1 MTADDV
7 CVTPFGDFVLRRPL
21 PDRTGSLR
29 AWNGADLLL
38 LDQVAVEFSDAAPGD
53 LRVLIIGD
61 EFGALTVP
69 LERFAPV
76 VLIDSIVAEHCIGTN
91 RALAGHVGQ
100 ITVVS
105 CLTELSSYA
114 PFDLVVWNVDRVTD
128 VVVSIASSL
137 SNICHAKTVVF
148 AAGMDKHLPPRTADV
163 LRLVGEV
170 TTHPGRRKAHLFEV
184 RVRANEAT
192 FATIDGP
199 TAAAIKVQ
207 EYDLVLTGGPG
218 VFAAERFDVG
228 TRLLASQLDWLAN
241 DRADAVDIVDLG
253 CGNGALGILALRRW
267 PNARILF
274 LDESAAAIDSARN
287 NVIANTGD
295 EGLRRSRFVR
305 SDVFSELLDSKV
317 DLVLCN
323 PPFHHANAMNDEVA
337 WQMFQQ
343 SYRRLRSGG
352 ELWVVGNR
360 HLGYHDKLRRLF
372 GDVSQLDSHPKFVVL
387 AARRE

>member
-1 MTADDV
+1 VPAEDL
-7 CVTPFGDFVLRRPL
+7 CVTPFGEFVLHRPL

-29 AWNGADLLL
+29 AWDAADLLL
-38 LDQVAVEFSDAAPGD
+38 LDQVALEFSAAIN

-61 EFGALTVP
+61 SFGGLTVP

-76 VLIDSIVAEHCIGTN
+76 VFSDSIVAEHSIAANRITN
-91 RALAGHVGQ
+91 GYSTTAL
-100 ITVVS
+100 VS
-105 CLTELSSYA
+105 SGVDDVLVHA
-114 PFDLVVWNVDRVTD
+114 PFDLVVWNIDRATD
-128 VVVSIASSL
+128 VVASIASLL
-137 SNICHAKTVVF
+137 SSVSHANTVVF
-148 AAGMDKHLPPRTADV
+148 AAGMDKLLPPKTADV
-163 LRLVGEV
+163 LRQVGVV

-184 RVRANEAT
+184 RVAPSEAQ
-192 FATIDGP
+192 FRHLDEPIAERVEV
-199 TAAAIKVQ
+199 A
-207 EYDLVLTGGPG
+207 EYDLVLVGGPG
-218 VFAAERFDVG
+218 VFSADRFDVG
-228 TRLLASQLDWLAN
+228 TRLLASQLEWLAT
-241 DRADAVDIVDLG
+241 DRADAIDIVDLG
-253 CGNGALGILALRRW
+253 CGNGALGVLALRLW

-274 LDESAAAIDSARN
+274 LDESRRAVDAASR
-287 NVIANTGD
+287 NVIANLGE
-295 EGLRRSRFVR
+295 EGLSRSSFIR
-305 SDVFSELLDSKV
+305 SDVFSELPEAKV

-372 GDVSQLDSHPKFVVL
+372 GDVSQLDAHPKFVVL